1 MKSKGSR
8 TMGAIAPLEDA
19 SKGAKPHIHI
29 TLILLS
35 SDFCDLSTTVLKTSD
50 CDLSTTQNKSSTT
63 ELICCKHCYIRLWSH
78 IGIDLRHG
86 NRMMLFKS
94 EPV

>member
-1 MKSKGSR
+1 MNGIMKSKGSR

-35 SDFCDLSTTVLKTSD
+35 SDFCDLSTTQKLN
-50 CDLSTTQNKSSTT
+50 LSVVNTA
-63 ELICCKHCYIRLWSH
+63 I
-78 IGIDLRHG
+78 
-86 NRMMLFKS
+86 
-94 EPV
+94 